1 MNILNLVNVDI
12 LKVEESEHDFIITA
26 KAKYEPL
33 GCEKCWRADVSQIH
47 KHGSRERLIRDI
59 SYQNKRVG
67 IKFMHQ
73 RYKCQICGGTFYQ
86 MLDFVDKDCKMTWRL
101 YEYVQE
107 QSIKRPFSNVADEL
121 GLSHTIVREVFKQ
134 FVADNDDEKV
144 IIAPRVFG
152 IDEAHLNKVMRGVF
166 TNVEANQIIEMTPT
180 RSKKEVIK
188 FMKSMEGYENIEV
201 VTCDMWRP
209 YIDAAYETIPN
220 VAVVIDRYH
229 VVKYAVAAL
238 DTIRKQFKDSL
249 DKNVARNLMR
259 ERFVLLRNEESLKPH
274 EVVMRDKWFTLFPVL
289 KEAYYLKE
297 DFRKIYYSSSREEAE
312 ELFDI
317 WCSCIDADFKP
328 FLEVAQMVR
337 AFRKEIFNYF
347 EYAYTNA
354 FTESTNNLIKLIE
367 KNGRGYS
374 FEVLRAKVLFGS
386 TATKKPKFGSGDFT
400 TIGRMLD
407 NYADTSEFWDESED
421 EVKSFGVD
429 IPTLREVLLNGEF

>member
-12 LKVEESEHDFIITA
+12 LKVEESKYDFIITA
-26 KAKYEPL
+26 KAKYKPY
-33 GCEKCWRADVSQIH
+33 GCEKCWKADANQIH
-47 KHGSRERLIRDI
+47 KHGSRERMIRDI
-59 SYQNKRVG
+59 NYQNKRVG
-67 IKFMHQ
+67 IKFTHQ
-73 RYKCQICGGTFYQ
+73 RYKCQVCGQTFYQ

-101 YEYVQE
+101 YEYIRE
-107 QSIKRPFSNVADEL
+107 QAIRKPFSQIAEEL
-121 GLSHTIVREVFKQ
+121 GLSHTIVRDIFKE
-134 FVADNDDEKV
+134 FIADNEDKKV
-144 IIAPRVFG
+144 IIAPKVLG

-201 VTCDMWRP
+201 VTTDMWRP

-229 VVKYAVAAL
+229 VVKCAVAAL
-238 DTIRKQFKDSL
+238 DTIRKQFKNSL
-249 DKNVARNLMR
+249 NKNEARQLMR
-259 ERFVLLRNEESLKPH
+259 DRKVLLSNEEDLHSFQITL
-274 EVVMRDKWFTLFPVL
+274 RDKWFSLFPTL
-289 KEAYYLKE
+289 KDAYYLKE
-297 DFRKIYYSSSREEAE
+297 DFRKLYNSSSRAEAE

-328 FLEVAQMVR
+328 FLEVAKMVM

-347 EYAYTNA
+347 DYKYTNA
-354 FTESTNNLIKLIE
+354 FTESTNDIIKLIE

-386 TATKKPKFGSGDFT
+386 RATKKPKFGTGEFMQ
-400 TIGRMLD
+400 IERMLN
-407 NYADTSEFWDESED
+407 NYAEINKFWDESED